1 MLESLRW
8 HKKRGFR
15 KSFLTI
21 SLSQVVGSSGGL
33 VAGVLSLTGGILT
46 FFTAG
51 AAVPILATG
60 LGLGVASG
68 LTGGGAALS
77 KHIIK
82 SQQMNKCKRAI
93 EADCVS
99 TDELAQEVK
108 SVRKK
113 LNAQI
118 TLDAGKLGYKIHNLV
133 NSSLDLAQLSRGATA
148 PGEAMIA
155 TLGNAAAVFGKNFG
169 DDVGKFLAKIGGRA
183 LAGSVTVAVAG
194 VTIALDLYSLTTG
207 VTKLVRDEGSKAAKQ
222 VRAIAD
228 QLEEELDSNVFI
240 T

>member
-1 MLESLRW
+1 MV
-8 HKKRGFR
+8 
-15 KSFLTI
+15 

-46 FFTAG
+46 IFTAG

-68 LTGGGAALS
+68 LTGGGATLS

-82 SQQMNKCKRAI
+82 SQQMTKCKRAI

-99 TDELAQEVK
+99 TEELAQEIK
-108 SVRKK
+108 SVRNM

-118 TLDAGKLGYKIHNLV
+118 TLDAGKLGCKIINLV
-133 NSSLDLAQLSRGATA
+133 TTSLDLAQLSRGATL
-148 PGEAMIA
+148 PGETMIA
-155 TLGNAAAVFGKNFG
+155 TLGNAATAFGKSFG

-183 LAGSVTVAVAG
+183 LAGSMTVAVAG
-194 VTIALDLYSLTTG
+194 VTIALDLYSLTTE
-207 VTKLVRDEGSKAAKQ
+207 VTKLVRAEGSKAAKQ
-222 VRAIAD
+222 IRAIAD
-228 QLEEELDSNVFI
+228 QLKEELDSI
-240 T
+240 

>member
-1 MLESLRW
+1 M
-8 HKKRGFR
+8 
-15 KSFLTI
+15 TV

-68 LTGGGAALS
+68 ITGGGASLS

-82 SQQMNKCKRAI
+82 SQQMSKCNRAT
-93 EADCVS
+93 EADRVS
-99 TDELAQEVK
+99 TEELAEEFNIFLTDI
-108 SVRKK
+108 RKI

-118 TLDAGKLGYKIHNLV
+118 TLDAGKIGYKITKT
-133 NSSLDLAQLSRGATA
+133 SLDLAQLSRGATA

-155 TLGNAAAVFGKNFG
+155 TLGNAARVFGKSFG
-169 DDVGKFLAKIGGRA
+169 DDVGKVLAKVGGRT
-183 LAGSVTVAVAG
+183 LAGSMTVAVAG
-194 VTIALDLYSLTTG
+194 LTIALDLYSLTTE
-207 VTKLVRDEGSKAAKQ
+207 VTKLVKDEGSKAAKIFR
-222 VRAIAD
+222 VIAD
-228 QLEEELDSNVFI
+228 QLEEELNSNVHI
-240 T
+240 YNMNN